1 MKKGMP
7 KEQRTPFKDL
17 TFSQKIA
24 YIFGYYKY
32 YALAVIIV
40 AGVIGGTVWYHYKN
54 YYDSVCNIFVVDG
67 KISGYDEMNDA
78 ITRGFESYIGIDG
91 VRTRVVIDYNNSLIV
106 QELDND
112 ATVTRAKM
120 ITKASVGDVDGYM
133 ANSDYITYFS
143 TDGEPFLVDL
153 TEILTA
159 DELKKIGEENII
171 YYTKNDGTQI
181 PVAVN
186 LTNTKLK
193 TDTNLTLE
201 TPCYGVVVT
210 ATNFDNAV
218 AFIRYA
224 FGM

>member
-1 MKKGMP
+1 
-7 KEQRTPFKDL
+7 
-17 TFSQKIA
+17 
-24 YIFGYYKY
+24 
-32 YALAVIIV
+32 
-40 AGVIGGTVWYHYKN
+40 
-54 YYDSVCNIFVVDG
+54 
-67 KISGYDEMNDA
+67 MNDA

-133 ANSDYITYFS
+133 ANIDYITYFS

-171 YYTKNDGTQI
+171 YYTKKDGTQV

-201 TPCYGVVVT
+201 TPCYGIVVT

-224 FGM
+224 FEM